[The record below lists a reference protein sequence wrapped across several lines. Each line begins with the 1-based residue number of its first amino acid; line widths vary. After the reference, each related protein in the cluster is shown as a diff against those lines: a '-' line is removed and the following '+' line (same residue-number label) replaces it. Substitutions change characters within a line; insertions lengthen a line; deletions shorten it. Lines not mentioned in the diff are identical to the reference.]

1 MQNEDYNTYIK
12 PKNVRC
18 AMNKRRVFTIPN
30 LLSLLRLL
38 MVPLFVWAYIIR
50 QDSLLTALV
59 LAISG
64 LTDILDG
71 QIARRYN
78 MVSDVGKILD
88 PIADKITQGA
98 MLICLLT
105 RFPAMWVLLILLIVK
120 EAFVGITSL
129 MVMRETGRVE
139 GAEIHGKVTT
149 CFLYGMMLVHLLWS
163 GIPNGLS
170 IALIVMTTLVMLMSF
185 WLYGMRNIA
194 MLKRAKTRRDKR

>member
-1 MQNEDYNTYIK
+1 
-12 PKNVRC
+12 
-18 AMNKRRVFTIPN
+18 MNKRLFTVPN

-38 MVPLFVWAYIIR
+38 MVPLFVWTYTIR
-50 QDSLLTALV
+50 HDGVLTALV
-59 LAISG
+59 LAISR

-105 RFPAMWVLLILLIVK
+105 RFPAMWVPLILLIVK

-149 CFLYGMMLVHLLWS
+149 CFLYGLMLVHLLWHS
-163 GIPNGLS
+163 SPNGLS

-194 MLKRAKTRRDKR
+194 RLKRAKARRDMR

>member
-1 MQNEDYNTYIK
+1 MQIADYNTRIE
-12 PKNVRC
+12 PKIVRC

-38 MVPLFVWAYIIR
+38 MVPLFVWTYTIR
-50 QDSLLTALV
+50 QDGALTALV

-105 RFPAMWVLLILLIVK
+105 RFPAMWIPLILLIVK

-149 CFLYGMMLVHLLWS
+149 CFLYGLMLVHLLWHS
-163 GIPNGLS
+163 IPNGLS